1 MTMITIKVAFKRDD
15 EDYWTLLEK
24 DIGGAADIDRL
35 ADEAA
40 EAVRHSGELI
50 KKKLK

>member
-40 EAVRHSGELI
+40 EAVRHA
-50 KKKLK
+50 KKYINKTEK